1 MPPLTRKNIAF
12 IVLHDN
18 PHRVHQTLEPR
29 EAFTATIQLF
39 GLKKEVTYAYE
50 EFNTYRATYVLMQ
63 LDDPVRWSVWISE
76 LMFPSE
82 QALEAPS
89 FFI

>member
-18 PHRVHQTLEPR
+18 PQWVHIQIGPDE
-29 EAFTATIQLF
+29 EFTAKIQIF
-39 GLKKEVTYAYE
+39 GLEKTLVFKYG
-50 EFNTYRATYVLMQ
+50 EFNTYRATYMLMR

-82 QALEAPS
+82 QALEAPA
-89 FFI
+89 FFL